1 MFIGIS
7 PSLGLQVVTCI
18 TYIPNFMTARC
29 PVSSTKKAL
38 LVSKAFTDTRKNV
51 LVYCVVNRADSAKF

>member
-1 MFIGIS
+1 
-7 PSLGLQVVTCI
+7 
-18 TYIPNFMTARC
+18 MTARC

-51 LVYCVVNRADSAKF
+51 LVYCVVNRADPAKF